1 MANYASAEDDAHSYA
16 ADGGGPA
23 EDPSEPGECVE
34 QAGVVFAGGG
44 LSVPQHHERT
54 KTDQKQDRRGCDPE
68 VPAAAP
74 WLRLRS
80 DWTIVTCCMDGHHCY
95 KRDSEHRDCR
105 RADHDCGHGD
115 SGCAE
120 AEQ

>member
-54 KTDQKQDRRGCDPE
+54 KTDQNRIG
-68 VPAAAP
+68 AAAIQRYQ
-74 WLRLRS
+74 RLPHGCVYGAIGRS
-80 DWTIVTCCMDGHHCY
+80 
-95 KRDSEHRDCR
+95 
-105 RADHDCGHGD
+105 
-115 SGCAE
+115 
-120 AEQ
+120 